1 MDNIMQ
7 TWTIE
12 IEPDGT
18 CDCCTGSVMWTQVFQ
33 LVDNGSV
40 VELNHD
46 HNGSTRDV
54 YQFGSIPEARSH
66 FYKYLEQRVKQEKAV
81 PTGRALS
88 NHLNVLENL
97 LAETK

>member
-1 MDNIMQ
+1 MDNIIQ
-7 TWTIE
+7 EWTIE

-40 VELNHD
+40 VGLNHE

-54 YQFGSIPEARSH
+54 
-66 FYKYLEQRVKQEKAV
+66 
-81 PTGRALS
+81 
-88 NHLNVLENL
+88 
-97 LAETK
+97 